1 MKSKY
6 ITNGEVRLLDDLY
19 IQYESHDS
27 IKGKINNITE
37 LLNLLAL
44 EKELYYMDVNFTNSE
59 IILSISYRECLVNF
73 LKNLLSVEVTASL
86 GYIDNIKYIKSIDE
100 LIEIIKDENSK
111 IPLNVLSNCDIEN
124 VKSIL
129 LKYVYDETDN
139 NYEKGTSD
147 YINEFKRN
155 LIKRLK
161 HYQQMYIVY
170 FYKTVF
176 IDELINS
183 LVDIVKCI
191 ICSYLSMDI
200 TDLDEML

>member
-6 ITNGEVRLLDDLY
+6 ITNVEVRLLDDLY
-19 IQYESHDS
+19 LQYESYDS
-27 IKGKINNITE
+27 IKEKVNTITE

-86 GYIDNIKYIKSIDE
+86 GYIDNIKYINSIDE
-100 LIEIIKDENSK
+100 LIEIIEDENSK
-111 IPLNVLSNCDIEN
+111 ISLNVLSNCDIEN
-124 VKSIL
+124 VTSIL

-147 YINEFKRN
+147 YISAFKRN

-161 HYQQMYIVY
+161 HYQKMYIAY
-170 FYKTVF
+170 FYKNVF

-183 LVDIVKCI
+183 LVDIEKCI

-200 TDLDEML
+200 IDLDEML

>member
-19 IQYESHDS
+19 LQYESYDS
-27 IKGKINNITE
+27 IKGKVNTITE

-44 EKELYYMDVNFTNSE
+44 EKELYYMDVTFTNSE
-59 IILSISYRECLVNF
+59 ILLSISYRESLINF
-73 LKNLLSVEVTASL
+73 LKRLLNIDATASL
-86 GYIDNIKYIKSIDE
+86 GYIDNIKYINSIDE
-100 LIEIIKDENSK
+100 LIEIIEDENSK
-111 IPLNVLSNCDIEN
+111 IPLNVLSNYDVEN
-124 VKSIL
+124 VKSVL

-147 YINEFKRN
+147 YINNFKIN

-161 HYQQMYIVY
+161 HYQTMYIAY
-170 FYKTVF
+170 FYKNVF

-183 LVDIVKCI
+183 LVDIEKCI
-191 ICSYLSMDI
+191 ICSYLNMDI
-200 TDLDEML
+200 IDLNEML

>member
-19 IQYESHDS
+19 LQYESYNS
-27 IKGKINNITE
+27 IKGKVNTITE

-44 EKELYYMDVNFTNSE
+44 EKELYYMDVTFTNSE
-59 IILSISYRECLVNF
+59 ILLSISYRESLINF
-73 LKNLLSVEVTASL
+73 LKRLLTIDATASL
-86 GYIDNIKYIKSIDE
+86 GYIDNIKYINSIDE
-100 LIEIIKDENSK
+100 LIEIIEDENSK
-111 IPLNVLSNCDIEN
+111 IPLNVLSNYDVEN
-124 VKSIL
+124 VKSVL

-147 YINEFKRN
+147 YINNFKIN

-161 HYQQMYIVY
+161 HYQTMYIAY
-170 FYKTVF
+170 FYKNVF

-183 LVDIVKCI
+183 LVDIEKCI
-191 ICSYLSMDI
+191 ICSYLNMDI
-200 TDLDEML
+200 IDLNEML